1 MRKTRDLPD
10 TPFFYFEKT
19 IEQEREKG
27 WSVHSISRVD
37 YDGYD
42 DSNECLVIWQ
52 YTMDLEINSNLS
64 LFFLKKSKIIPGDI
78 HDFVLKI

>member
-27 WSVHSISRVD
+27 
-37 YDGYD
+37 
-42 DSNECLVIWQ
+42 
-52 YTMDLEINSNLS
+52 
-64 LFFLKKSKIIPGDI
+64 
-78 HDFVLKI
+78 